1 MNTIIVFPK
10 GTLNNMEEKLLRDY
24 ARLIAQKGGH
34 VLKGEEVWIMAG
46 FDQPEF
52 VAMVVEECYKAGAK
66 YVRVDWTYPQKAK
79 LDYKYG
85 SVGTLSQVPQYR
97 IAEFKYR
104 VKKLPV
110 SIYIDS
116 EDPDAMKGVN
126 QAKMAKIMMKRYPKI
141 KKFRDQMDGKY
152 KWCIA
157 AVPGKD
163 WAKKVFPKLDEEEA
177 VEALWAAILQTARVD
192 GNDPV
197 ENWNKHNEFLIAQ
210 RKKLEALK
218 LRKLIYKASNGT
230 DFQVE
235 LIPNMTWGGGVE
247 VAPVKG
253 EFNPNI
259 PSEEVFTTPK
269 MGKAEGLL
277 VASKPLSYQGQL
289 IEDFSIAFKDGKVCE
304 VKARKNQGLLEKMVK
319 MDEGAAMIGECALVP
334 FESPINQTGIL
345 FFNTLFDEN
354 ACCHI
359 ALGAG
364 FPELYPGGLE
374 MNMDQRK
381 EVGIND
387 SMIHVDFMIGTRDL
401 SIIGVCEDGKEVQI
415 FKDGTWAI

>member
-1 MNTIIVFPK
+1 
-10 GTLNNMEEKLLRDY
+10 MEEKLLREY
-24 ARLIAQKGGH
+24 ARLIAQKGGN
-34 VLKGEEVWIMAG
+34 VQKGEEVWIVAG
-46 FDQPEF
+46 LDQPEF
-52 VAMVVEECYKAGAK
+52 VYMVVEECYKAGAK
-66 YVRVDWTYPQKAK
+66 VVRVDWDYTPKFK
-79 LDYKYG
+79 LDYKYC
-85 SVGTLSQVPQYR
+85 SIGTLGNVPPYR

-104 VKKLPV
+104 VKKLPI

-116 EDPDAMKGVN
+116 DGPDAMKGVN
-126 QAKMAKIMMKRYPKI
+126 QNKMAKAMMKRYPKI

-157 AVPGKD
+157 AVPGKE
-163 WAKKVFPKLDEEEA
+163 WAEKVFPKLKGEEA
-177 VEALWAAILQTARVD
+177 IEALWKAILHTARAD
-192 GNDPV
+192 TGDPV

-259 PSEEVFTTPK
+259 PSEEVFTTPM

-289 IEDFSIAFKDGKVCE
+289 IEDFSIAFKDGKVSE

-319 MDEGAAMIGECALVP
+319 MDEGASMIGECALVP

-345 FFNTLFDEN
+345 FYNTLFDEN

-364 FPELYPGGLE
+364 FPELYPGALD
-374 MNMDQRK
+374 MDMEQRK
-381 EVGIND
+381 QIGIND

-401 SIIGVCEDGKEVQI
+401 SIIGVCENGKEVQI